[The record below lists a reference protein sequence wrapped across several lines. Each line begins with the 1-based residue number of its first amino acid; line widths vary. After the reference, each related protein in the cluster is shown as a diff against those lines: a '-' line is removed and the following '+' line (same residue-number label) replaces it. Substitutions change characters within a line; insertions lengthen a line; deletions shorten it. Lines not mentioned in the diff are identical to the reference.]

1 MNEEVVLLFVYFN
14 EEVVLLFVYF
24 NEEVG
29 IGRKEGM
36 RQIGFG

>member
-1 MNEEVVLLFVYFN
+1 MN